1 MSNRDGV
8 LQLVRD
14 RIYKGCL
21 EKNLSMRQL
30 SLSIDKS
37 PDYIQKVISGKIVPN
52 LNVLNDI
59 CSELEFQMNELFDPS
74 VNHPAKYHRL
84 LSYIEKL
91 TEPQMDALI
100 VFLQEMSEEH

>member
-1 MSNRDGV
+1 MNNCDAT

-14 RIYKGCL
+14 RIYQGCL
-21 EKNLSMRQL
+21 EKNMSMRQL

-59 CSELEFQMNELFDPS
+59 CTKLEFQLCELFDQS
-74 VNHPAKYHRL
+74 IEHPAKYHRL

-91 TEPQMDALI
+91 SEKQMDALLI
-100 VFLQEMSEEH
+100 FLQEMCHEH